1 MTVLLVIFAALVPV
15 AWLLWTIYRK
25 DSVQPEPTK
34 RLVKAIVFGIGSVFL
49 SLAISMPTS
58 MVLGMNIDNQVY
70 GSIAEAVGGAFFL
83 AAIPEEVAKL
93 FMLWLL
99 LRKNPFFDEHF
110 DGIVY
115 AVCVGLGFAGFEN
128 ICYLFGGIED
138 GSWLGIRVSR
148 ALFSVPAH
156 YFFAILMGYY
166 YSIYHFGIDR
176 SIKTK
181 LMVLVAPI
189 LAHGIFD
196 SLLFCMRIDEVLS
209 GVLMILFIIFF
220 TKLRKRA
227 KMRIEICQ
235 NEMFPERYKTY
246 R

>member
-1 MTVLLVIFAALVPV
+1 MAIFLVILAALAPV

-25 DSVQPEPTK
+25 DSAQPEPTK
-34 RLVKAIVFGIGSVFL
+34 WLVKAIVFGIGSVFL

-70 GSIAEAVGGAFFL
+70 GSFAEAVGDAFFL

-115 AVCVGLGFAGFEN
+115 AVCVGLGFAAFEN
-128 ICYLFGGIED
+128 ICYLLGGIED
-138 GSWLGIRVSR
+138 GSWIGIGVAR

-166 YSIYHFGIDR
+166 YSLYHFGIDR
-176 SIKTK
+176 SVKAK
-181 LMVLVAPI
+181 VMVLVAPI

-196 SLLFCMRIDEVLS
+196 ALLFCMRVDESLC
-209 GVLMILFIIFF
+209 GILMLLFIIFF
-220 TKLRKRA
+220 TKLKKRA
-227 KMRIEICQ
+227 KLRIEDLSKQ
-235 NEMFPERYKTY
+235 TVSEG
-246 R
+246 

>member
-110 DGIVY
+110 DGMIWARVY
-115 AVCVGLGFAGFEN
+115 
-128 ICYLFGGIED
+128 I
-138 GSWLGIRVSR
+138 
-148 ALFSVPAH
+148 
-156 YFFAILMGYY
+156 
-166 YSIYHFGIDR
+166 SIGMTM
-176 SIKTK
+176 S
-181 LMVLVAPI
+181 
-189 LAHGIFD
+189 
-196 SLLFCMRIDEVLS
+196 
-209 GVLMILFIIFF
+209 
-220 TKLRKRA
+220 
-227 KMRIEICQ
+227 
-235 NEMFPERYKTY
+235 
-246 R
+246 

>member
-70 GSIAEAVGGAFFL
+70 GSIAEAV
-83 AAIPEEVAKL
+83 AKL

-128 ICYLFGGIED
+128 ICYLFWGIED
-138 GSWLGIRVSR
+138 GSWLGISVSR

-196 SLLFCMRIDEVLS
+196 SLLFCMRVDEALS

>member
-1 MTVLLVIFAALVPV
+1 MAIFLVILAALAPV

-25 DSVQPEPTK
+25 DSAQPEPTK
-34 RLVKAIVFGIGSVFL
+34 WLVKAFVYGIGSVFL

-70 GSIAEAVGGAFFL
+70 GSFAEAVGDAFFL

-128 ICYLFGGIED
+128 ICYLIGGIED
-138 GSWLGIRVSR
+138 GSWLGISVSR

-176 SIKTK
+176 SMKTRMMI
-181 LMVLVAPI
+181 LAAPI
-189 LAHGIFD
+189 LAHGLFD
-196 SLLFCMRIDEVLS
+196 ALLMSLQVDPSIS
-209 GVLMILFIIFF
+209 GLLLILFIVFF
-220 TKLRKRA
+220 TKLKKRA
-227 KMRIEICQ
+227 NDRLNQLGNKR
-235 NEMFPERYKTY
+235 
-246 R
+246 

>member
-1 MTVLLVIFAALVPV
+1 MAIFLVILAALAPV

-25 DSVQPEPTK
+25 DSAQPEPTK
-34 RLVKAIVFGIGSVFL
+34 WLVKAFVYGIGSVFL

-70 GSIAEAVGGAFFL
+70 GSFAEAVGDAFFL

-115 AVCVGLGFAGFEN
+115 AVCVGLGFAAFEN
-128 ICYLFGGIED
+128 ICYLLGGIDD
-138 GSWLGIRVSR
+138 GSWIGIGVAR

-166 YSIYHFGIDR
+166 YSLYHFGIDR
-176 SIKTK
+176 SVKAK
-181 LMVLVAPI
+181 VMVLVAPI

-196 SLLFCMRIDEVLS
+196 ALLFCMRVDETLC
-209 GVLMILFIIFF
+209 GILMLLFIIFF
-220 TKLRKRA
+220 TKLKKRA
-227 KMRIEICQ
+227 KLRIEDLSKQTIS
-235 NEMFPERYKTY
+235 EG
-246 R
+246 

>member
-1 MTVLLVIFAALVPV
+1 MAIFLVILAALAPV

-25 DSVQPEPTK
+25 DSAQPEPTK
-34 RLVKAIVFGIGSVFL
+34 WLVKAFVYGIGSVFL

-70 GSIAEAVGGAFFL
+70 GSFAEAVGDAFFL

-115 AVCVGLGFAGFEN
+115 AVCVGLGFAAFEN
-128 ICYLFGGIED
+128 ICYLLGGIDD
-138 GSWLGIRVSR
+138 GSWIGIGVAR

-166 YSIYHFGIDR
+166 YSLYHFGIDR
-176 SIKTK
+176 SVKAK
-181 LMVLVAPI
+181 VMVLVAPI

-196 SLLFCMRIDEVLS
+196 ALLFCMRVDESLC
-209 GVLMILFIIFF
+209 GILMLLFILFF
-220 TKLRKRA
+220 TKLKKRA
-227 KMRIEICQ
+227 KLRIEDLSKQ
-235 NEMFPERYKTY
+235 TVSEG
-246 R
+246 

>member
-1 MTVLLVIFAALVPV
+1 MAIFLVILAALAPV

-25 DSVQPEPTK
+25 DSAQPEPTK
-34 RLVKAIVFGIGSVFL
+34 WLVKAFVYGIGSVFL

-70 GSIAEAVGGAFFL
+70 GSIAEAVGDAFFL

-115 AVCVGLGFAGFEN
+115 AVCVGLGFAAFEN
-128 ICYLFGGIED
+128 ICYLLGGIDD
-138 GSWLGIRVSR
+138 GAWIGIGVAR

-166 YSIYHFGIDR
+166 YSLYHFGIDR
-176 SIKTK
+176 SVKAK
-181 LMVLVAPI
+181 VMVLVAPI

-196 SLLFCMRIDEVLS
+196 ALLFCMRVDESLC
-209 GVLMILFIIFF
+209 GILMLLFIIFF
-220 TKLRKRA
+220 TKLKKRA
-227 KMRIEICQ
+227 KVRIEDLSKQ
-235 NEMFPERYKTY
+235 TVS
-246 R
+246 

>member
-1 MTVLLVIFAALVPV
+1 MIIIFVILAALAPA
-15 AWLLWTIYRK
+15 AWLLWTIYQK
-25 DSVQPEPTK
+25 DSDQPEPK
-34 RLVKAIVFGIGSVFL
+34 KWLAKGFVYGIGSAFL
-49 SLAISMPTS
+49 SLAISMPAS

-70 GSIAEAVGGAFFL
+70 GSIAEAVGDAFFL

-128 ICYLFGGIED
+128 ICYLIGGIED
-138 GSWLGIRVSR
+138 GSWLGISVSR

-196 SLLFCMRIDEVLS
+196 SLLFCMRVDEALS

-227 KMRIEICQ
+227 KVRIEALSKQ
-235 NEMFPERYKTY
+235 NVS
-246 R
+246 

>member
-34 RLVKAIVFGIGSVFL
+34 WLVKAIVFGIGSVFL

-58 MVLGMNIDNQVY
+58 MVLDMNIDNQVY
-70 GSIAEAVGGAFFL
+70 GSFAEAVGDAFFL

-128 ICYLFGGIED
+128 ICYLIGGIED
-138 GSWLGIRVSR
+138 GSWLGISVSR

-176 SIKTK
+176 RIKTK

-196 SLLFCMRIDEVLS
+196 SLLFCMRVDEALS

-227 KMRIEICQ
+227 KMRVDVLSK
-235 NEMFPERYKTY
+235 RDVS
-246 R
+246 

>member
-115 AVCVGLGFAGFEN
+115 AVCVGLGFAAFEN
-128 ICYLFGGIED
+128 ICYLLGGIDD
-138 GSWLGIRVSR
+138 GSWIGIGVAR

-166 YSIYHFGIDR
+166 YSLYHFGIDR
-176 SIKTK
+176 SVKAK
-181 LMVLVAPI
+181 VMVLVAPI

-196 SLLFCMRIDEVLS
+196 ALLFCMRVDESLC
-209 GVLMILFIIFF
+209 GILMLLFIIFF
-220 TKLRKRA
+220 TKLKKRA
-227 KMRIEICQ
+227 KLRIEDLSKQ
-235 NEMFPERYKTY
+235 TVSEG
-246 R
+246 

>member
-1 MTVLLVIFAALVPV
+1 MTISLVILAALAPV

-34 RLVKAIVFGIGSVFL
+34 WLVKAIVFGIGSVFL

-70 GSIAEAVGGAFFL
+70 GSFAEAVGDAFFL

-128 ICYLFGGIED
+128 ICYLIGGIED
-138 GSWLGIRVSR
+138 GSWLGISVSR

-176 SIKTK
+176 SMKTRMMI
-181 LMVLVAPI
+181 LAAPI
-189 LAHGIFD
+189 LAHGLFD
-196 SLLFCMRIDEVLS
+196 ALLMSLQVDPSIS
-209 GVLMILFIIFF
+209 GLLLILFIVFF
-220 TKLRKRA
+220 TKLKKRA
-227 KMRIEICQ
+227 NDRLNQLGNKR
-235 NEMFPERYKTY
+235 
-246 R
+246 